1 MILGAGGMGKAAM
14 EAFLS
19 NDVVIYGFLDEDET
33 LTGREIG
40 DIAVLGQMDDS
51 GLLGVIGKDCEA
63 FVATEEVELR
73 KNLVEMLTKERKVM
87 PVNAIHKQ
95 AQLATTVVL
104 GHGNYIG
111 PLASLGAFARLG
123 SHGNIQAGA
132 IINHEARLGD
142 YVQVG
147 SGAVIGAGAQLADE
161 VFVGSGAIVVAG
173 VKVGAGARIGAGSVV
188 VQDVKEGE
196 TVFGNP
202 AQPV

>member
-1 MILGAGGMGKAAM
+1 M

-19 NDVVIYGFLDEDET
+19 NEVVIYGFLDEDET

-40 DIAVLGQMDDS
+40 DIAVLGQVDDP

-95 AQLATTVVL
+95 AQLATSVVL
-104 GHGNYIG
+104 GHGNY
-111 PLASLGAFARLG
+111 
-123 SHGNIQAGA
+123 
-132 IINHEARLGD
+132 NHEARLGD

-147 SGAVIGAGAQLADE
+147 SGAVVGAGAQLDDE

>member
-19 NDVVIYGFLDEDET
+19 NEVVIYGFLDEDET

-40 DIAVLGQMDDS
+40 DIAVLGQVDDP

-95 AQLATTVVL
+95 AQLATSVVL

-111 PLASLGAFARLG
+111 PLASLGAFVRLG
-123 SHGNIQAGA
+123 SH
-132 IINHEARLGD
+132 HEARLGD

-147 SGAVIGAGAQLADE
+147 SGAVVGAGAQLDDE

>member
-19 NDVVIYGFLDEDET
+19 NEVVIYGFLDEDET

-40 DIAVLGQMDDS
+40 EIAVLGLVDDAN
-51 GLLGVIGKDCEA
+51 LLGVIGKDCEA

-73 KNLVEMLTKERKVM
+73 KNLVEMLTKERKAM

-95 AQLATTVVL
+95 AQLATSVAL

-111 PLASLGAFARLG
+111 PLASLGAFVRLG

-173 VKVGAGARIGAGSVV
+173 VQVGAGARIGAGSVV